1 MSVIDADGHVEES
14 TAMFSRLE
22 EKYYSRRPIALSFDR
37 DTAYG
42 DHNADWLI
50 DGKTYP
56 KVIGKG
62 GVTYRTPTLMDAAR
76 QKPVS
81 IGSQEMTDI
90 STRLRDLDN
99 SGIGKQVI
107 YPTLFLGPTTDDV
120 KLEAALYRCYNNF
133 MADACSK
140 SAGRMRFAAL
150 VPIRDVD
157 ASITELRRAKALG
170 AVSVIILGVAWDRSL
185 GNEELYPFYE
195 EAADLDI
202 PVCVHFGYGCPAI
215 TEAFESAES
224 FNSAVLPVIM
234 GFRSVMTSGVL
245 ETIPKLRFAFLEIGS
260 MWVPYVIHQLKRGR
274 RVRKDPA
281 EYFKAG
287 RAYVACEA
295 DEDINYV
302 ASWIG
307 EDAFV
312 MASDFPHGDPSREEN
327 MEKAVMAR
335 DDVPLSLRQK
345 ILYSNPQKLYGV

>member
-1 MSVIDADGHVEES
+1 
-14 TAMFSRLE
+14 
-22 EKYYSRRPIALSFDR
+22 
-37 DTAYG
+37 
-42 DHNADWLI
+42 
-50 DGKTYP
+50 
-56 KVIGKG
+56 
-62 GVTYRTPTLMDAAR
+62 
-76 QKPVS
+76 
-81 IGSQEMTDI
+81 
-90 STRLRDLDN
+90 
-99 SGIGKQVI
+99 
-107 YPTLFLGPTTDDV
+107 
-120 KLEAALYRCYNNF
+120 
-133 MADACSK
+133 
-140 SAGRMRFAAL
+140 
-150 VPIRDVD
+150 
-157 ASITELRRAKALG
+157 
-170 AVSVIILGVAWDRSL
+170 VIILGVAWDRSL

-195 EAADLDI
+195 EAADLDT

-234 GFRSVMTSGVL
+234 GFRSIMTSGVL

-281 EYFKAG
+281 DYFKAS

-335 DDVPLSLRQK
+335 EDVPLSLRQK